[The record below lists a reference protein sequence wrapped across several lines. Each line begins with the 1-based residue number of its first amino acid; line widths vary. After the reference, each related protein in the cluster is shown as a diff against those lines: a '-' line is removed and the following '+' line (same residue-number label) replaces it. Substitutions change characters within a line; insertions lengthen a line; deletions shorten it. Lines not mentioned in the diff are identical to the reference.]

1 MLHDPVKYPDP
12 ESFQPERFLTPTGEF
27 KDDPDI
33 ASAFGFG
40 RRRVSC
46 HDFVTRVVLNHK
58 HSRVCPGRHLV
69 DEIAY
74 MFFSTFLS
82 VFTVEKQKDE
92 KGNEIPVNDKH
103 NVEFSLRCGSISALT
118 TVQSRFSHH
127 NSPQPSST
135 IPVLNISAG
144 RCCSAL
150 DSVNGG

>member
-12 ESFQPERFLTPTGEF
+12 ESFQPERFLTPMGEF

-46 HDFVTRVVLNHK
+46 HDFVTRVVLNCR

-103 NVEFSLRCGSISALT
+103 NVEFSLRCGSSLHCAVKFLKPY
-118 TVQSRFSHH
+118 FSLAILHYS
-127 NSPQPSST
+127 NAQYFRVT
-135 IPVLNISAG
+135 MLLCA
-144 RCCSAL
+144 
-150 DSVNGG
+150 